1 MCAGDRQYSMR
12 KQCQLLG
19 VNRSSLY
26 SEPCQEDG
34 KNLLYMRLLDE
45 QYTEDPSYGVMWSNV
60 FSHLDKGR
68 LLFLIYFYE
77 GVFNEKTKDI

>member
-1 MCAGDRQYSMR
+1 MHGEAWQT
-12 KQCQLLG
+12 LL
-19 VNRSSLY
+19 
-26 SEPCQEDG
+26 
-34 KNLLYMRLLDE
+34 M
-45 QYTEDPSYGVMWSNV
+45 VMWSNV

>member
-1 MCAGDRQYSMR
+1 M
-12 KQCQLLG
+12 
-19 VNRSSLY
+19 
-26 SEPCQEDG
+26 
-34 KNLLYMRLLDE
+34 
-45 QYTEDPSYGVMWSNV
+45 MWSNV

>member
-1 MCAGDRQYSMR
+1 MT
-12 KQCQLLG
+12 LLYA
-19 VNRSSLY
+19 SLY
-26 SEPCQEDG
+26 AFS
-34 KNLLYMRLLDE
+34 LTLFLYQLIKTM
-45 QYTEDPSYGVMWSNV
+45 MWSNV